1 MPSFPKASATHLLV
15 TAAAMRGT
23 MYSRPPAGG
32 GPHHGVEPRGDA
44 VRSGPAP
51 VLEDDPVV
59 VVVRHLL
66 HGDPHDPSC
75 YGADRHAGN
84 EQTRGD
90 LEGTKNPSKG
100 SKMGFLFISGGE
112 DGDDDLEDECE
123 GELPQRGVD
132 PGARRPVG
140 DVVHRPAH
148 SCEDSSAPQSLN
160 SSEISSLVLRRVYGL
175 GNASRAVIPVTAI
188 TSSTG
193 YFPSCVVFLRRHQA
207 MLARMNSVPQRPP
220 NTPSR
225 MKGTNSAM
233 YHGFDSDQRT
243 SRRLPSFLL
252 YLEKRLQKRFPQQQA
267 TWTRGPSF
275 PRLRPDDTARTRVTV
290 LISRDLYFV
299 QLRAECEQ
307 QLVSELAVTEV
318 QLCQLFREVQH
329 QGQGCTGPL
338 IQNQG
343 HQLQEDSFTGSEQ
356 EKQSKEQT
364 DVIQKDHHTGGAG
377 QIQPVLHSPEQ
388 RLCGPLLGIRGS
400 AAVDHPQQQDEIHLE
415 PHSWRTLPTDRQVF
429 LGNSPD
435 SSRVNPESCS
445 REANLSAS
453 SLDLT
458 EMNVHTLW
466 KNSGPQLKHNN
477 MDEHTSSR
485 MEVFLSERL
494 WSRLQELTGEQTVMM
509 EGHSGLFQ
517 SHSPSGL
524 TLLFQTAFCP
534 PPLEGATDFHQGQ
547 DLVFA
552 FIWLTELIEEKV
564 LQALDVG
571 YFSHVK
577 TSSSRNTPC

>member
-1 MPSFPKASATHLLV
+1 MMDSGSWFIIWAMWRRTSFLVMMPRRRLNTKGTREPVVVGVFDERLHVLHGGAVLREHGQGGSFLRGRITLCQRAVGELVPHVQASATHLLV

-175 GNASRAVIPVTAI
+175 GKASRAVIPVTAI

-233 YHGFDSDQRT
+233 YHGVWYST
-243 SRRLPSFLL
+243 
-252 YLEKRLQKRFPQQQA
+252 
-267 TWTRGPSF
+267 
-275 PRLRPDDTARTRVTV
+275 
-290 LISRDLYFV
+290 
-299 QLRAECEQ
+299 
-307 QLVSELAVTEV
+307 
-318 QLCQLFREVQH
+318 
-329 QGQGCTGPL
+329 
-338 IQNQG
+338 
-343 HQLQEDSFTGSEQ
+343 
-356 EKQSKEQT
+356 
-364 DVIQKDHHTGGAG
+364 
-377 QIQPVLHSPEQ
+377 
-388 RLCGPLLGIRGS
+388 
-400 AAVDHPQQQDEIHLE
+400 
-415 PHSWRTLPTDRQVF
+415 
-429 LGNSPD
+429 
-435 SSRVNPESCS
+435 
-445 REANLSAS
+445 
-453 SLDLT
+453 
-458 EMNVHTLW
+458 
-466 KNSGPQLKHNN
+466 
-477 MDEHTSSR
+477 
-485 MEVFLSERL
+485 
-494 WSRLQELTGEQTVMM
+494 
-509 EGHSGLFQ
+509 
-517 SHSPSGL
+517 
-524 TLLFQTAFCP
+524 
-534 PPLEGATDFHQGQ
+534 
-547 DLVFA
+547 
-552 FIWLTELIEEKV
+552 
-564 LQALDVG
+564 
-571 YFSHVK
+571 
-577 TSSSRNTPC
+577 